1 MSATSQTCLQLRFYR
16 GLYAILYLYFGSSD
30 QLINLS
36 QCHNRSVD
44 LFSKPKQV
52 VFGSIYYLKQYL
64 AVVVFQFLYS
74 ICISSQ
80 LKCILMFTVCFD
92 FATVVAL
99 HFTTSDNLNGS
110 WQSATT
116 LHYIIQAR
124 DDRYPQSSKLCNFY
138 IRFTSITHLHLTD
151 SKPS

>member
-1 MSATSQTCLQLRFYR
+1 
-16 GLYAILYLYFGSSD
+16 
-30 QLINLS
+30 
-36 QCHNRSVD
+36 
-44 LFSKPKQV
+44 
-52 VFGSIYYLKQYL
+52 
-64 AVVVFQFLYS
+64 
-74 ICISSQ
+74 
-80 LKCILMFTVCFD
+80 MFTVCFD

-151 SKPS
+151 SKPSLLKPNHQQLHSTDSKCRLTYLNSDYKFYLCLYNYCTQYISLCLVNLRVSVESYVCSILFLGSDLVLPTTSISTQSKFPIF